1 MWTSEA
7 VAVKMKMVNGS
18 SKRNDLS
25 RFSPPEEGDRLN
37 FFFLGKKSS
46 YRYHCLGPLKSEFY
60 SVELL
65 KLFKAIH
72 VGTSF

>member
-7 VAVKMKMVNGS
+7 VAVKMKMVNGL

-37 FFFLGKKSS
+37 FFFWEKKAHTGIIALVHLNLNSI
-46 YRYHCLGPLKSEFY
+46 
-60 SVELL
+60 V
-65 KLFKAIH
+65 
-72 VGTSF
+72 